1 MSEEKAAPPRKTSD
15 WRLYGRLLSYV
26 TPYWY
31 IFVFSLLGYIVYS
44 LGNVLLADLMQFL
57 LDSLNEAEDTGKG
70 IVAGWAYKLVDPG
83 EVSKLEY
90 ARIAVPAASEFR

>member
-1 MSEEKAAPPRKTSD
+1 MAREKTATRKTSD
-15 WRLYGRLLSYV
+15 WRLYMRLLSYV

-57 LDSLNEAEDTGKG
+57 LDSLNEADETGNG
-70 IVAGWAYKLVDPG
+70 IVQG
-83 EVSKLEY
+83 
-90 ARIAVPAASEFR
+90 IQ